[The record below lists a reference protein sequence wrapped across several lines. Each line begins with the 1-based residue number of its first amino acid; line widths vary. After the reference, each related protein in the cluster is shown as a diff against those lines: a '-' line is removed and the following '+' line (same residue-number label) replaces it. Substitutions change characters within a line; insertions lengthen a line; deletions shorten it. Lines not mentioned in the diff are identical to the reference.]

1 MFGWGSCVV
10 YQIKTCDAL
19 LHFPWLEECG
29 GEEGGEGRG
38 REGRGGEGRV
48 GEGGGE
54 GVVHPCRKSKRDLVN
69 CDNNMATVFGKPVN
83 RNKISIL
90 QCLL

>member
-29 GEEGGEGRG
+29 GKRGGEGRREGRGGGRGGEEGGEGRG
-38 REGRGGEGRV
+38 
-48 GEGGGE
+48 

-69 CDNNMATVFGKPVN
+69 CEDNMATVFDKLVN
-83 RNKISIL
+83 
-90 QCLL
+90 

>member
-10 YQIKTCDAL
+10 YRIKTCDTL

-29 GEEGGEGRG
+29 GEEGREGRGEGRG
-38 REGRGGEGRV
+38 GGGRGGEG
-48 GEGGGE
+48 

-69 CDNNMATVFGKPVN
+69 FEDNMATMFDKPVN
-83 RNKISIL
+83 
-90 QCLL
+90 